1 MAKNNSGKKTAFQLL
16 TAAVFILAGIVYT
29 YVSAS
34 EIMDEYMTKAQ
45 VNASWSLPE
54 STDKLTSDNI
64 IRTVYRGWRDEY
76 WHPDDDMGFYGELD
90 LSSGQKI
97 CSGNFLSVNYAA
109 ANWDENR
116 IIPVS
121 DDFKADQTMGTPFI
135 YINSDA
141 LNAKC
146 DNNFIFD
153 GTLKYK
159 KYSTDEEIVY
169 NIGSNPYAS
178 ASDAVPVSEWCGDT
192 ELEIRY
198 FKMADTENEA
208 KLNKIAEELFTASR
222 EKWNGSEDQ
231 SFSDKRITT
240 SYYAQSEYVDQLN
253 ASIYAVYTFKPLNIA
268 VRKNLPVYIIGAA
281 VLVLLE
287 AVLIFMKKHKAE

>member
-1 MAKNNSGKKTAFQLL
+1 LL
-16 TAAVFILAGIVYT
+16 AAAVFILAGIVYT

-54 STDKLTSDNI
+54 GSDSLTSDNI
-64 IRTVYRGWRDEY
+64 IRTVYRGWQDEY

-116 IIPVS
+116 IIPVG
-121 DDFKADQTMGTPFI
+121 DDFKAVQTDTPFI
-135 YINSDA
+135 FTDSSD
-141 LNAKC
+141 LTAKC

-222 EKWNGSEDQ
+222 EKWNDSEDQ

-253 ASIYAVYTFKPLNIA
+253 ASIYAVYVFKPLNIA
-268 VRKNLPVYIIGAA
+268 VIKNLPVYIIGAA